1 LLTPYFIIVFRALH
15 ALGHC
20 LLNNPVGVELALGL
34 DVHALLDS
42 FATFNDGR
50 VIQLTLEVKQLCHC

>member
-1 LLTPYFIIVFRALH
+1 MFRALH

-34 DVHALLDS
+34 DVRALLDS